1 MYFSQKER
9 RTYANA
15 GRMSILDLLDFEEE
29 MF

>member
-1 MYFSQKER
+1 MYCSQKEW

-15 GRMSILDLLDFEEE
+15 GRMSILGLLDFEEE